1 MLAVRSWDF
10 MVILL
15 AIGSMTFVCICALA
29 YWLIWEIGK
38 AKSSMDVIRSMHA
51 DRTFKEDIKKGLN
64 KVIDE
69 YKKDKEDKK
78 EKSWYL
84 WPWKVAAHSSD
95 DLDSNPKSAS

>member
-1 MLAVRSWDF
+1 
-10 MVILL
+10 
-15 AIGSMTFVCICALA
+15 
-29 YWLIWEIGK
+29 
-38 AKSSMDVIRSMHA
+38 MDVIRSMHA
-51 DRTFKEDIKKGLN
+51 DRTKEDIKKGLN

-95 DLDSNPKSAS
+95 DLDSNPQSDTQ